1 MASISYSKTW
11 LNWPLLTPSLHI
23 RRNFQQYNEN
33 KSHYD
38 TINSYVTYKRLFC
51 GVSDSLTIKG
61 KQKFPVKQ
69 QKDVQSQHYFM
80 HKTDMGQS
88 YLIIPP

>member
-33 KSHYD
+33 KGHYD
-38 TINSYVTYKRLFC
+38 AINSYVTYKRLFC
-51 GVSDSLTIKG
+51 GVSDSLTDKR
-61 KQKFPVKQ
+61 QAEVPC
-69 QKDVQSQHYFM
+69 
-80 HKTDMGQS
+80 KTTKRRSITTLLYAQD
-88 YLIIPP
+88 